1 MEQPEQTEEETD
13 KRTAKQRRT
22 GRDESMKKKQKLKE
36 RICALVLALAMVL
49 TWVLPDAGMTVQAA
63 AGDAKKVTLKFKDA
77 AEETRGIGALTL
89 KLQSNDD
96 PSYEKKKEIEVKA
109 GETSKE
115 IELKE
120 GVEYNYEVEKTG
132 YETTKDGRFTVEA
145 EKADID
151 ILLTMSEITLLPTT
165 DSVSLK
171 VGETYDISV
180 TNPVQEL
187 AYTWST
193 TDGNVASVENGK
205 VTAKGEGSA
214 DISVTN
220 GVKTKTV
227 SVNVSKNQI
236 NGFSMTVKEPSGDD
250 QSSVILTAKGLP
262 ADVSGNVIFYDV
274 TGGQKTLLYKAEA
287 AATVEYTY
295 ETDSLLGAKQF
306 EAVYSG
312 NEKYEGATATATGS
326 YGKTQ
331 AITIDGDVSKEVT
344 YGTEHL
350 NDEIVIALADIENT
364 LKGRTLATEVAFAQS
379 EDAPNTGLA
388 ENVANVRVEE
398 SNHTIHVIPQNAGK
412 ITIKIKAVPGE
423 GNFYREASVDYTLTV
438 KRQEVSFEN
447 VTWNKASKVYDG
459 NTEIELTGTV
469 NTEKITIPKEKAAI
483 AGKDVVAQPQNVTVA
498 AGIYYMTV
506 EGNGTANYQLVVEE
520 GQNVVQ
526 NVATITH
533 RPLYLTSA
541 NAETVSLAYGQNL
554 KTAIEEMTGLVALC
568 NGNGAVEEV
577 QGVNPSETGLVGNDQ
592 ITVLPGGDSAGNSAC
607 E

>member
-1 MEQPEQTEEETD
+1 
-13 KRTAKQRRT
+13 
-22 GRDESMKKKQKLKE
+22 
-36 RICALVLALAMVL
+36 MVL

-274 TGGQKTLLYKAEA
+274 TGGTIRWMVRISARSNCRIC
-287 AATVEYTY
+287 ATISESCSRTCIY
-295 ETDSLLGAKQF
+295 LRGRFWKIFAM
-306 EAVYSG
+306 
-312 NEKYEGATATATGS
+312 
-326 YGKTQ
+326 
-331 AITIDGDVSKEVT
+331 
-344 YGTEHL
+344 
-350 NDEIVIALADIENT
+350 EN
-364 LKGRTLATEVAFAQS
+364 RM
-379 EDAPNTGLA
+379 P
-388 ENVANVRVEE
+388 
-398 SNHTIHVIPQNAGK
+398 AGK
-412 ITIKIKAVPGE
+412 
-423 GNFYREASVDYTLTV
+423 RLS
-438 KRQEVSFEN
+438 KRQ
-447 VTWNKASKVYDG
+447 KK
-459 NTEIELTGTV
+459 
-469 NTEKITIPKEKAAI
+469 PM
-483 AGKDVVAQPQNVTVA
+483 P
-498 AGIYYMTV
+498 M
-506 EGNGTANYQLVVEE
+506 
-520 GQNVVQ
+520 
-526 NVATITH
+526 
-533 RPLYLTSA
+533 
-541 NAETVSLAYGQNL
+541 NL
-554 KTAIEEMTGLVALC
+554 
-568 NGNGAVEEV
+568 
-577 QGVNPSETGLVGNDQ
+577 S
-592 ITVLPGGDSAGNSAC
+592 
-607 E
+607 

>member
-1 MEQPEQTEEETD
+1 M
-13 KRTAKQRRT
+13 
-22 GRDESMKKKQKLKE
+22 
-36 RICALVLALAMVL
+36 CAR
-49 TWVLPDAGMTVQAA
+49 PC
-63 AGDAKKVTLKFKDA
+63 AGDGTDLGTAGCRYDGSGGGWRCKKVTLKFKDA

-344 YGTEHL
+344 YGTEHW

-388 ENVANVRVEE
+388 ENVAVVRVEAD
-398 SNHTIHVIPQNAGK
+398 HTIHVIPKNAGK
-412 ITIKIKAVPGE
+412 VTIKIKA
-423 GNFYREASVDYTLTV
+423 
-438 KRQEVSFEN
+438 
-447 VTWNKASKVYDG
+447 
-459 NTEIELTGTV
+459 EIGRAHV
-469 NTEKITIPKEKAAI
+469 
-483 AGKDVVAQPQNVTVA
+483 
-498 AGIYYMTV
+498 
-506 EGNGTANYQLVVEE
+506 
-520 GQNVVQ
+520 
-526 NVATITH
+526 
-533 RPLYLTSA
+533 
-541 NAETVSLAYGQNL
+541 
-554 KTAIEEMTGLVALC
+554 
-568 NGNGAVEEV
+568 
-577 QGVNPSETGLVGNDQ
+577 
-592 ITVLPGGDSAGNSAC
+592 
-607 E
+607 

>member
-1 MEQPEQTEEETD
+1 
-13 KRTAKQRRT
+13 
-22 GRDESMKKKQKLKE
+22 MKKKQKLKE

-120 GVEYNYEVEKTG
+120 GVEYNYEVEK
-132 YETTKDGRFTVEA
+132 TKDGRFTVEA

-344 YGTEHL
+344 YGTEHW

>member
-1 MEQPEQTEEETD
+1 
-13 KRTAKQRRT
+13 
-22 GRDESMKKKQKLKE
+22 MKKKQKLKE

-344 YGTEHL
+344 YGTEHW

-388 ENVANVRVEE
+388 ENVAVVRVEAD
-398 SNHTIHVIPQNAGK
+398 HTIHVIPKNAGK
-412 ITIKIKAVPGE
+412 VTIKIKAVPGE

-459 NTEIELTGTV
+459 NTGIELTGTV

-483 AGKDVVAQPQNVTVA
+483 AGSDVAVNEQNEAQPQNVTVA

-526 NVATITH
+526 NAATITH

-541 NAETVSLAYGQNL
+541 NAETVSLAY
-554 KTAIEEMTGLVALC
+554 
-568 NGNGAVEEV
+568 
-577 QGVNPSETGLVGNDQ
+577 
-592 ITVLPGGDSAGNSAC
+592 
-607 E
+607 